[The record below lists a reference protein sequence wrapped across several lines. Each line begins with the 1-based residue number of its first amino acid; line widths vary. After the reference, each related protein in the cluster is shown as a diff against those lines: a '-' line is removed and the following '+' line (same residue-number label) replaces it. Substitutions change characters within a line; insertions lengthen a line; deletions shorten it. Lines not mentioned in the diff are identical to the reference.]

1 MSLAGSKSRFSLQPG
16 ASDSEIMATAI
27 GQGETLV
34 SPMHLALIVSAI
46 QNKGVLM
53 NPYLVQRVENADGNE
68 VERFEPSAFGRLM
81 TEQEAKI
88 LRSMMKAVVKDGT
101 ASALTS
107 GNYTAAGKTGSAEF
121 GTNKGD
127 SHAWFVGYANAKD
140 TTSIAIAV
148 VVEGAGNGSTVGV
161 PIAKSVFDTYFK

>member
-1 MSLAGSKSRFSLQPG
+1 MK
-16 ASDSEIMATAI
+16 
-27 GQGETLV
+27 
-34 SPMHLALIVSAI
+34 
-46 QNKGVLM
+46 
-53 NPYLVQRVENADGNE
+53 PYVIDRVENDAGN
-68 VERFEPSAFGRLM
+68 VVKAFKPSAYGKLLEESEADILKELM
-81 TEQEAKI
+81 I
-88 LRSMMKAVVKDGT
+88 SVVEDGT
-101 ASALTS
+101 VTKLK
-107 GNYTAAGKTGSAEF
+107 GLNYTVAGKTGSAEF